1 MEWKVGQYPIS
12 NRKKKIYLIARRD
25 AGRQKRFCC
34 SCPNERELGEVMK
47 IVLQNV
53 ETLAFFGRADEWT
66 TDLDE
71 ACGFA
76 DAVEALDFATAKEVS
91 GARVVMAFGDRQFE
105 LHTTARARSL
115 ERSRF

>member
-1 MEWKVGQYPIS
+1 
-12 NRKKKIYLIARRD
+12 
-25 AGRQKRFCC
+25 
-34 SCPNERELGEVMK
+34 MK

-53 ETLAFFGRADEWT
+53 ETLAFFGKADEWT

-76 DAVEALDFATAKEVS
+76 DAVEALDFATAKEIS

-105 LHTTARARSL
+105 LHTSARARSL
-115 ERSRF
+115 EHHHRV